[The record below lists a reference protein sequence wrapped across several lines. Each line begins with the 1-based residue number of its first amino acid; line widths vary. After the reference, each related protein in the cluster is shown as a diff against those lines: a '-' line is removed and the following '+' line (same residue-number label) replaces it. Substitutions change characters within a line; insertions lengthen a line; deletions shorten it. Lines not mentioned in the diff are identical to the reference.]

1 MSELDLSLNVI
12 EEIKPKKPKKVLK
25 FKEKKIV
32 NAKEKEPNSIMQE
45 TLAKLEAKFEVLENE
60 ISVKDQKLAQL
71 ENAQKTLKVG
81 DEEFGTGRW
90 RQLTRGKEKGYIRNI
105 YIDVTAMAGLSK
117 PFQGM

>member
-1 MSELDLSLNVI
+1 MSELDLALDSI
-12 EEIKPKKPKKVLK
+12 EEIQPKKS
-25 FKEKKIV
+25 KKIKYKKII
-32 NAKEKEPNSIMQE
+32 NAKEKEPSTAMQE

-60 ISVKDQKLAQL
+60 ISIKDQKLAQL
-71 ENAQKTLKVG
+71 ESAQKTLKVG